1 MESCSAVFYRSIV
14 LDALWGAI
22 NQSERWSEEL
32 KIYKNLLLFKAL
44 QANSGTYNAII
55 VLAEKKNQ
63 SKLYGIAKWMAK
75 KIAAKDVFIYEK
87 TSKNFKGERILIL
100 SDYLKRNGCV
110 QSLAKK
116 LSEKGAS
123 IYAVSLIA
131 GMDPDPSW
139 SLKPVGKDPYHL

>member
-1 MESCSAVFYRSIV
+1 MESSSAVFYRSIV
-14 LDALWGAI
+14 LESLWGAI
-22 NQSERWSEEL
+22 NQSELWSEEL

-44 QANSGTYNAII
+44 QANPGTYSAII

-75 KIAAKDVFIYEK
+75 KMEVKDVFIHEK
-87 TSKNFKGERILIL
+87 INKNFKGKHVLIL

-110 QSLAKK
+110 QNLAKK
-116 LSEKGAS
+116 LSEKGS
-123 IYAVSLIA
+123 LVYAVSLIS

-139 SLKPVGKDPYHL
+139 NLKPVGNDQNHL